1 MYRTEKI
8 KTTTPPQKKK
18 QKKQHQTPP
27 PPKKKQ
33 TKKTTNK
40 TTTTTTKT
48 TTDICIRITSKLS
61 SLMSSLDETHR
72 GVKTVVNALQVW
84 GSKSCR

>member
-8 KTTTPPQKKK
+8 KTTPPPPQKKK
-18 QKKQHQTPP
+18 T
-27 PPKKKQ
+27 KKKQ
-33 TKKTTNK
+33 QQQQNNKKK
-40 TTTTTTKT
+40 KQKKTTKT

-61 SLMSSLDETHR
+61 SLMPSRDETHR
-72 GVKTVVNALQVW
+72 GVKTVVNTLLVG